1 MPHSSIARW
10 HPTVQPKLTNFMFPE
25 IPERPVVLS
34 ELFASVF
41 GQRIAA
47 GGVSAADM
55 GGGAAAAAGARR
67 LTGSKAA
74 RRKAAAA
81 DASGE
86 LNVPLASL
94 FG

>member
-1 MPHSSIARW
+1 
-10 HPTVQPKLTNFMFPE
+10 MFPE